1 MLSKISQYAKSFGE
15 TKYTS
20 FTTYIIKGD
29 QPLKKYNRTSDKVRN
44 SIRKRFDSNQSTMKT
59 IWRLKQNFMVKKS
72 IKIFK
77 EDSHCLCLLVILID
91 FVFKMGKNYY
101 QQVVLEECKYIVKE
115 KKISKFI
122 TDELEI
128 SSDESDYYDH
138 PDEK

>member
-1 MLSKISQYAKSFGE
+1 
-15 TKYTS
+15 
-20 FTTYIIKGD
+20 
-29 QPLKKYNRTSDKVRN
+29 
-44 SIRKRFDSNQSTMKT
+44 
-59 IWRLKQNFMVKKS
+59 MVKKS

-122 TDELEI
+122 TNELEI

>member
-1 MLSKISQYAKSFGE
+1 
-15 TKYTS
+15 
-20 FTTYIIKGD
+20 
-29 QPLKKYNRTSDKVRN
+29 
-44 SIRKRFDSNQSTMKT
+44 
-59 IWRLKQNFMVKKS
+59 MVKKS

-101 QQVVLEECKYIVKE
+101 QQVLLEECKYIVKE

-138 PDEK
+138 PDEKYIKTKYLTSQLSRFYHVSHSFSAFLMVSW